1 LALAR
6 VVPISCVVERPDLQ
20 EILLDRLPEGVV
32 QNAAGVAS
40 YTQESEGPVSVTLED
55 GFKV

>member
-1 LALAR
+1 M
-6 VVPISCVVERPDLQ
+6 VERPDLQ

-32 QNAAGVAS
+32 QNAAGVAT

-55 GFKV
+55 GFKVGFT